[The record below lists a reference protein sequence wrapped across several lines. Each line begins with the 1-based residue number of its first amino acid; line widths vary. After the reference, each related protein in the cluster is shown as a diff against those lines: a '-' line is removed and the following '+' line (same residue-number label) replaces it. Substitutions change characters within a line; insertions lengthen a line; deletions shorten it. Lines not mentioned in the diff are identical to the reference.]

1 MKTENIIN
9 NMKKSWNKPVKI
21 SGINQYKNTYK

>member
-21 SGINQYKNTYK
+21 SGINQYKKYI